1 MQARLKEII
10 GEVIA
15 ETGAWLIEMETIP
28 DHMHLLVE
36 VDPQFGIHIL
46 VKAIKGPLIAAA
58 APGVW
63 VAEVALADVVDELVF
78 RGNGGWG
85 AVVGDQTLCGRPEEP
100 VSDAGW

>member
-15 ETGAWLIEMETIP
+15 EKGACLIEMETIP

-46 VKAIKGPLIAAA
+46 VKAIKGPLIADA

-85 AVVGDQTLCGRPEEP
+85 AVVGDQTLLWKTRR
-100 VSDAGW
+100 AGE